1 MAAYDA
7 EVDEAQRRMAELEA
21 ENQALRGTQAQ
32 QHHHIQQ
39 INQQNMTLANE
50 ASLWR
55 DQANRQAPPPSLS
68 PPSPPSS
75 QP

>member
-39 INQQNMTLANE
+39 INQQNMNLAM
-50 ASLWR
+50 AVWGTRR
-55 DQANRQAPPPSLS
+55 DTYRSGQRILGEVCNAGCKT
-68 PPSPPSS
+68 
-75 QP
+75 